1 VASEAVSSAWGSE
14 RRVRKEH
21 GSSNVAAQDRKMQ
34 GRNEVVEILDEDSAE
49 QLRYSLNIE
58 LYVPERSFAC
68 LGENA
73 HILCKE
79 HILYR
84 EHILLLKRVPGCS
97 VSIRL

>member
-1 VASEAVSSAWGSE
+1 
-14 RRVRKEH
+14 VRKEL
-21 GSSNVAAQDRKMQ
+21 GSSNVAGQERKKK
-34 GRNEVVEILDEDSAE
+34 GRKEVVEILDEDSAE

-58 LYVPERSFAC
+58 FNVPERSFAC

-73 HILCKE
+73 HILRKE
-79 HILYR
+79 HILCR